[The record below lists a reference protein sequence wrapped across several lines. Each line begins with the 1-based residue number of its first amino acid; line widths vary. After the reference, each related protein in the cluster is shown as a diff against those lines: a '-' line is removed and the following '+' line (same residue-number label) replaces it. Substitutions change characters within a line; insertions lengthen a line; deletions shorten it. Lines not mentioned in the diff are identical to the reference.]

1 MTTHFLKSLIDNGV
15 VDPSEKNGHQLA
27 QEALDYLR
35 KLGSDELVLTVDHT
49 DNLLKHARSFSKL
62 GDNDNA
68 CLLYA
73 IYIEHKLNSYMA
85 LLAGRKNL
93 STKDTEAL
101 IRDTSYRAKCSWL
114 LHIFGIKAIG
124 AVHLNRI
131 TKLMELRNSYVHYK
145 WKPHNEQ
152 VTKEVNVVVQEIE
165 KTINY
170 LRGFEAKYLRLTSP
184 RKVNRLLKKRN

>member
-1 MTTHFLKSLIDNGV
+1 MARLFLASLIDNGV
-15 VDPSEKNGHQLA
+15 IDPSGKNGQQLA

-35 KLGSDELVLTVDHT
+35 KFGSEELILTVDHT
-49 DNLLKHARSFSKL
+49 DNLLKHARTFRKL
-62 GDNDNA
+62 RDNDNA

-93 STKDTEAL
+93 SIKDTEAL

-114 LHIFGIKAIG
+114 LHIFGIKAIST
-124 AVHLNRI
+124 VHLNRI
-131 TKLMELRNSYVHYK
+131 TKLMELRNAYVHYK

-152 VTKEVNVVVQEIE
+152 VTKEVEVVVQEID

-170 LRGFEAKYLRLTSP
+170 LRRFEAKYLRLTSP
-184 RKVNRLLKKRN
+184 RKVSRLLKKSS